1 MTRSNLLNLAQ
12 NDQANSRARD
22 LVLFGIALALTQALD
37 AVLTMFGVHHFG
49 TTIEANIALRHLM
62 EAFNPV
68 HVLACTK
75 ITAIAVVVTTTI
87 LAKRSLWGKQG
98 IEFVS
103 GLYVGS
109 AVLPWLYV
117 IIWNGV
123 LL

>member
-1 MTRSNLLNLAQ
+1 MTRSNLLQLAQ
-12 NDQANSRARD
+12 NDQAATRARD
-22 LVLFGIALALTQALD
+22 LILFGIALALAQALD
-37 AVLTMFGVHHFG
+37 AVLTMFGIHHFG
-49 TTIEANIALRHLM
+49 TSIEANTALRHLM
-62 EAFNPV
+62 GAFDPV
-68 HVLACTK
+68 HVLACIK

-117 IIWNGV
+117 MICSGV
-123 LL
+123 L